1 MTGPRPRPAE
11 AVTGPSV
18 SGGRVDAYDKV
29 TGRTRY
35 TGDLT
40 RPGLLHAALATATA
54 GRGRVVETDTR
65 AARAVPGVR
74 LVLTRLDGEA
84 VRSPGHPAAGAGYGF
99 QSFQPLLDDR
109 VAYRGQPLAL
119 VVADTPAAAA
129 EAAGLV
135 RAVYAAQPVAVT
147 LDAVGA
153 ETVAQAEALAE
164 PRFADVSTGDAEGV
178 FTRSPVRVDAVF
190 DFAPQHHVPMELP
203 ATMAEWHGDRLV
215 VHESTQNTGAV
226 RHGLARQL
234 GIEPSRIDVVSHE
247 VGGSFG
253 QKTWLQSHLAPLA
266 VAARRLGRPVRF
278 VMPRSQTFHATTFR
292 PASRHRLRVGADRS
306 GRLTAVVHEARQQT
320 SRHDLFPADFLTVT
334 SRLYGVRHFHG
345 VQLLTR
351 TDVQTPGFMRAP
363 FEHAAVFALETAVDE
378 IAHATGRDP
387 VALRLAND
395 TATDPVTGLP
405 FSSRHLAECLRRG
418 AARFGWAARSP
429 RPGSTRAADGSLV
442 GWGVAAGAYR
452 ASTAPGVARLTAH
465 ASGHLTVDVTGHE
478 MGQGL
483 RTAVTR
489 AVAGD
494 LGVPA
499 DRVRTVL
506 GDTRGVPQHL
516 TAGSWGTATA
526 LTAVHAALRVLRA
539 RLGAPGTGPV
549 DLAAAVA
556 AAGRPAVAAEAF
568 TRGPGQPAEA
578 GDRLRAGAA
587 APAGPVYPEFSAFS
601 FVAHFAEVR
610 VAAATGRV
618 RVPRVVS
625 VVDCGRVASP
635 VTAAGQVRG
644 GVVWGVGAA
653 LREGNVPDPVFGGFV
668 HTDLAEYAVPVNA
681 DIGRVDVEFVDE
693 PDVRLNAPGVKGL
706 GEVAFV
712 GVAAAV
718 GNAVHHATGRR
729 LRRLPIRREDLL

>member
-1 MTGPRPRPAE
+1 MTGPPAS
-11 AVTGPSV
+11 P
-18 SGGRVDAYDKV
+18 GRVDAYDKV
-29 TGRTRY
+29 TGRARY
-35 TGDLT
+35 TADLT
-40 RPGLLHAALATATA
+40 RPGLLHAALSTATA
-54 GRGRVVETDTR
+54 GRGRVVEVDAS

-74 LVLTRLDGEA
+74 LVLTRLDGDE
-84 VRSPGHPAAGAGYGF
+84 VRSPGYPAGDGGYGF
-99 QSFQPLLDDR
+99 QSLQPLLDDR

-135 RAVYAAQPVAVT
+135 RAGYATEPVAVT
-147 LDAVGA
+147 LDAAGA
-153 ETVAQAEALAE
+153 ETVAQAEALPQ
-164 PRFADVSTGDAEGV
+164 PRFADVSTGDAEAV
-178 FTRSPVRVDAVF
+178 FARSPVRVDAVF

-203 ATMAEWHGDRLV
+203 ASLAEWRGDRLI

-234 GIEPSRIDVVSHE
+234 GIEPSRIDVVSPH

-253 QKTWLQSHLAPLA
+253 QKTWLPSHLAPLA

-278 VMPRSQTFHATTFR
+278 VMSRSQTFHAMTFR

-334 SRLYGVRHFHG
+334 SRLYGVRHFRG
-345 VQLLTR
+345 IQRLTR

-363 FEHAAVFALETAVDE
+363 FEHVAVFALETAVDE
-378 IAHATGRDP
+378 IACATGRDP

-405 FSSRHLAECLRRG
+405 FSSRHLAACLRRG
-418 AARFGWAARSP
+418 AARFGWAARSA
-429 RPGSTRAADGSLV
+429 RPGSMRAADGSLV

-452 ASTAPGVARLTAH
+452 ASMAPAVARLTAD
-465 ASGHLTVDVTGHE
+465 AGGRVTVDVTGHE

-489 AVAGD
+489 AVADG

-499 DRVRTVL
+499 DRVRAVL

-526 LTAVHAALRVLRA
+526 LTAVHAALRALRA
-539 RLGAPGTGPV
+539 RLGAPERGPLDV
-549 DLAAAVA
+549 AAAVSA
-556 AAGRPAVAAEAF
+556 TGRSVVEAEAR
-568 TRGPGQPAEA
+568 TRAPGQSTEA
-578 GDRLRAGAA
+578 DERMRAGAS
-587 APAGPVYPEFSAFS
+587 APAGPGYPGFSAFS
-601 FVAHFAEVR
+601 FAAHFAEVR
-610 VAAATGRV
+610 VEAATGRV

-653 LREGNVPDPVFGGFV
+653 LREGNAPDPGFGGFV
-668 HTDLAEYAVPVNA
+668 HTDLAEYVVPVSA
-681 DIGRVDVEFVDE
+681 DIGRIDVDFVDE
-693 PDVRLNAPGVKGL
+693 PDFRLNAPGVKGL

-712 GVAAAV
+712 GVAAAL